1 MIYNCVNFINQ
12 RKGCQESV
20 IQQLKKKASHPGSSP
35 SQNSSS
41 DRNSFLVII
50 PSMVS
55 AGLPTGFIKM
65 SHKVIPFPYRTL
77 SDLPNNTV
85 SRTAVSQK
93 RLTTSNQLQKLFLS
107 HLYRGTIVIFQ
118 KIKVLESEGPVSR
131 SCFSTYQLCD
141 LSLGSEIETVICGLH
156 TDDRSPQT
164 PG

>member
-1 MIYNCVNFINQ
+1 
-12 RKGCQESV
+12 
-20 IQQLKKKASHPGSSP
+20 
-35 SQNSSS
+35 
-41 DRNSFLVII
+41 
-50 PSMVS
+50 MVS

-131 SCFSTYQLCD
+131 SCFSTY
-141 LSLGSEIETVICGLH
+141 
-156 TDDRSPQT
+156 
-164 PG
+164 